1 LTEQTGQ
8 DEATLIAQALPLGLN
23 LLYRQVAE
31 QVFIAGTLPR
41 ENALT
46 ILGDEKVERL
56 EYLQHAF
63 PQDIEKVDSY
73 QQGDTVAFVDHHEFK
88 VILENQNIVEG
99 IFDQIEIDINA
110 FINTKGGIIYLG
122 INENGKVQGIELN
135 KQQQNLKNF

>member
-1 LTEQTGQ
+1 MGVYEIIDKTKTSSPILQELSFLTEQTGQ

-63 PQDIEKVDSY
+63 PQDISGQLPTRRHSCFCRRY
-73 QQGDTVAFVDHHEFK
+73 SS
-88 VILENQNIVEG
+88 
-99 IFDQIEIDINA
+99 
-110 FINTKGGIIYLG
+110 
-122 INENGKVQGIELN
+122 
-135 KQQQNLKNF
+135 